1 MSIYDVAHARALRV
15 WKKARREGWLDEH
28 LRGNTRGKKAS
39 KQAFTGG
46 YLRAIIDFETIV
58 KEQSDGQLLEQGN
71 EQDATQHEGSKV
83 RPRNKPNLSRQT
95 DKGEV

>member
-1 MSIYDVAHARALRV
+1 MSIYDVAHARALKV

-58 KEQSDGQLLEQGN
+58 KEQSDGQILRQDIEQNANGN
-71 EQDATQHEGSKV
+71 EKCEV
-83 RPRNKPNLSRQT
+83 RSRVGKNLSGQT
-95 DKGEV
+95 YKGEI